1 MVLCNKLTVSAW
13 NAHGLFYR
21 LNNERRYKLNDPD
34 VIKYLDSDIIGIV
47 ETKACETDNIS
58 LNGYTL
64 LSKTNRP
71 RISKGIYG
79 GVAVLCKTSISKGI
93 AKLPI
98 THSEYIW
105 VKLKKSFFNFQ
116 KDIFICFIYNS
127 PKGSTYSK
135 DKKK

>member
-13 NAHGLFYR
+13 NAHDLFYR
-21 LNNERRYKLNDPD
+21 LNNERRYKLDDPD

-64 LSKTNRP
+64 LSKTKRP
-71 RISKGIYG
+71 MISKGIYG

-98 THSEYIW
+98 TLRIHMGKTKEVI
-105 VKLKKSFFNFQ
+105 FQ
-116 KDIFICFIYNS
+116 F
-127 PKGSTYSK
+127 SK
-135 DKKK
+135 RHFYLFHIQFPQRFDML